1 MFYFSYFF
9 KLFEN
14 KKSKENQKNVKSTG
28 ELLYF
33 LIFIIKI
40 QNTKKMTYEY
50 ELALCFGRNMKS
62 SGTGPSNISLK
73 KI

>member
-1 MFYFSYFF
+1 
-9 KLFEN
+9 
-14 KKSKENQKNVKSTG
+14 
-28 ELLYF
+28 
-33 LIFIIKI
+33 
-40 QNTKKMTYEY
+40 MTYEY